1 MEDKQIEIEYRGSIA
16 PAFLAR
22 AISAFD
28 EYKGAKQTLE
38 ARIRENNEWYK
49 AQYWKMINGK
59 NEAQPATA
67 FIFSAIENKYADAVD
82 NFPVPNLLERGPEDT
97 QIAQT
102 LSKIIPLQLDMN
114 GFKEKYKDNWRRKL
128 KHGTAVYGIFY
139 NEDKADIDVRVIDLF
154 HVYCDIHLKDIQES
168 PFLFVTNVVDNAQLR
183 QEYPAYAPL
192 FSGDAQLRS
201 YSGSHTVKDRSEVVD
216 CYYKKKEKGQQVLH
230 LMKLVDGHVID
241 ATEDREGFENGLYQH
256 GLYPVVFDVLYPEE
270 DSPFGFGIIDVIK
283 NPQIYVDKLDGIISK
298 NAMVAGKIRYMV
310 KDNGGIN
317 EHEMMDYS
325 KDIIHVAGSVDES
338 NVRQFQ
344 AAALDS
350 FIITHRQNKIVE
362 LKEIVGNRDFQQG
375 GTNGGVTAASAIS
388 MLQQAGEKLSRSM
401 IDDSYDAYRK
411 LVLMMIEL
419 IREFYTKERV
429 YRITNEV
436 GQTDFRAFSGEML
449 YRPDF
454 SDSLGFDM
462 STGRQKVEF
471 DISVVPQRQ
480 NPFTKE
486 INNQTILSLW
496 QNGLFQRENLDTAM
510 IVLQALQFD
519 GKDKILSEL
528 VQLKNQ
534 EPLPGESQN
543 MGTENADQAAAP
555 KQLEGIEDLGNGL
568 SAVPIGELQ

>member
-1 MEDKQIEIEYRGSIA
+1 M
-16 PAFLAR
+16 
-22 AISAFD
+22 
-28 EYKGAKQTLE
+28 
-38 ARIRENNEWYK
+38 
-49 AQYWKMINGK
+49 
-59 NEAQPATA
+59 
-67 FIFSAIENKYADAVD
+67 
-82 NFPVPNLLERGPEDT
+82 
-97 QIAQT
+97 
-102 LSKIIPLQLDMN
+102 
-114 GFKEKYKDNWRRKL
+114 
-128 KHGTAVYGIFY
+128 
-139 NEDKADIDVRVIDLF
+139 
-154 HVYCDIHLKDIQES
+154 
-168 PFLFVTNVVDNAQLR
+168 FVTNMVDNAQLR

-216 CYYKKKEKGQQVLH
+216 CYYKKKEKGRQVLH

-534 EPLPGESQN
+534 EPLPDEPQN
-543 MGTENADQAAAP
+543 MGTENTDQAAAP

-568 SAVPIGELQ
+568 SAVPIGGLQ